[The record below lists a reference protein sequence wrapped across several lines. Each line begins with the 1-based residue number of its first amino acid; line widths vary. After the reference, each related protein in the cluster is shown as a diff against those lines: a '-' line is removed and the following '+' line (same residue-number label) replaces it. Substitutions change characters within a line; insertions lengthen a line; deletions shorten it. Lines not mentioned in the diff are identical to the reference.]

1 MNKPGPPQRL
11 SEQEEL
17 DFVKVLV
24 VVADFGTPLS
34 LMELRVLVHEYLLKN
49 NKAHIFDGKPPEEWW
64 ARAFIER
71 HRDKLTMI
79 SVQNIKRARAEKTL
93 EEFQNYFE
101 NLERMVKDV
110 PPLHLL
116 NYDETNFS
124 DNPGSVKCV
133 FRRGI
138 KYPERIMNST
148 KGCVSAMFAGTAD
161 GKVLPPY
168 VVYKSEA
175 LWTPSI
181 LK

>member
-24 VVADFGTPLS
+24 IVADFGTPLS

-71 HRDKLTMI
+71 HRDKLTMR

-101 NLERMVKDV
+101 NLERMVKD
-110 PPLHLL
+110 L
-116 NYDETNFS
+116 NFS

-133 FRRGI
+133 FRRGT

>member
-101 NLERMVKDV
+101 NLERMVKD
-110 PPLHLL
+110 L
-116 NYDETNFS
+116 NFS

-168 VVYKSEA
+168 VVYRSEA